1 LRHDLRI
8 SQNVEDAAKSR
19 GNGESSMP
27 EPVPVQ
33 AQDDKEEDSNLIA
46 WFLTGAFIGAAVTVL
61 YTPRSGKENR
71 QLIADKA
78 QQSKEAIS
86 DSAQTMIDSSRER
99 FERGRKL
106 VEDAAELFDRGRHLM
121 RGDGPEDV

>member
-1 LRHDLRI
+1 
-8 SQNVEDAAKSR
+8 
-19 GNGESSMP
+19 MP

-33 AQDDKEEDSNLIA
+33 AQDGEEQGSSLIA
-46 WFLTGAFIGAAVTVL
+46 WFLTGAVIGAAVSIL

-71 QLIADKA
+71 QFLAEKA
-78 QQSKEAIS
+78 QQSKDAIS
-86 DSAQTMIDSSRER
+86 DNARDVMDTSRDM

-106 VEDAAELFDRGRHLM
+106 VEDASELFDRGRKLV

>member
-1 LRHDLRI
+1 MWKARG
-8 SQNVEDAAKSR
+8 AKPR
-19 GNGESSMP
+19 PIGERSMP

-33 AQDDKEEDSNLIA
+33 AQDREEEGTNLLA

-71 QLIADKA
+71 QILAEKA

-86 DSAQTMIDSSRER
+86 GSARDMIDTSREM

-106 VEDAAELFDRGRHLM
+106 AEDAAELFDQGRKLV

>member
-1 LRHDLRI
+1 
-8 SQNVEDAAKSR
+8 
-19 GNGESSMP
+19 MP

-33 AQDDKEEDSNLIA
+33 ARDGEEQGSNLIG
-46 WFLTGAFIGAAVTVL
+46 WFLTGAVIGAAISIL

-71 QLIADKA
+71 QLIAERA

-86 DSAQTMIDSSRER
+86 DSAQNMIESSRDI

-106 VEDAAELFDRGRHLM
+106 VEDAAELFDRGRKLV
-121 RGDGPEDV
+121 RGDGTEDV

>member
-1 LRHDLRI
+1 
-8 SQNVEDAAKSR
+8 
-19 GNGESSMP
+19 MP

-33 AQDDKEEDSNLIA
+33 ARDGEEQGSNLIG
-46 WFLTGAFIGAAVTVL
+46 WFLTGAVIGAAISIL

-71 QLIADKA
+71 QLIAERA

-86 DSAQTMIDSSRER
+86 DSAQNMIESSRDI

-106 VEDAAELFDRGRHLM
+106 VEDAAELFDRGRKLV

>member
-1 LRHDLRI
+1 
-8 SQNVEDAAKSR
+8 
-19 GNGESSMP
+19 MP

-33 AQDDKEEDSNLIA
+33 AHDREEEGSNLFA

-71 QLIADKA
+71 QLIAEKA

-86 DSAQTMIDSSRER
+86 ESAQDMIDTSREM

-106 VEDAAELFDRGRHLM
+106 VEDAAELFDRGRKLV

>member
-1 LRHDLRI
+1 
-8 SQNVEDAAKSR
+8 
-19 GNGESSMP
+19 MP

-33 AQDDKEEDSNLIA
+33 SQDRKEQGGNLIA
-46 WFLTGAFIGAAVTVL
+46 WFLTGAVIGAAISIL

-71 QLIADKA
+71 QLIAERA

-86 DSAQTMIDSSRER
+86 DSAQNMIESSRDI

-106 VEDAAELFDRGRHLM
+106 VEDAAELFDRGRKLV

>member
-1 LRHDLRI
+1 
-8 SQNVEDAAKSR
+8 
-19 GNGESSMP
+19 MP

-33 AQDDKEEDSNLIA
+33 ARDGEEQGSNLIG
-46 WFLTGAFIGAAVTVL
+46 WFLTGAVIGAAISIL

-71 QLIADKA
+71 QLIAEKA
-78 QQSKEAIS
+78 QQGTEAIS
-86 DSAQTMIDSSRER
+86 DSAQNMIESSRDI

-106 VEDAAELFDRGRHLM
+106 VEDAADLFDRGRKLV

>member
-1 LRHDLRI
+1 
-8 SQNVEDAAKSR
+8 
-19 GNGESSMP
+19 MP

-33 AQDDKEEDSNLIA
+33 AQDGEQQGSNLIG
-46 WFLTGAFIGAAVTVL
+46 WFLTGAVIGAAISIL

-71 QLIADKA
+71 QLIAEKA

-86 DSAQTMIDSSRER
+86 GSAQNMIETSRDM

-106 VEDAAELFDRGRHLM
+106 VEDAAELFDRGRKLV
-121 RGDGPEDV
+121 RGDDPEDV